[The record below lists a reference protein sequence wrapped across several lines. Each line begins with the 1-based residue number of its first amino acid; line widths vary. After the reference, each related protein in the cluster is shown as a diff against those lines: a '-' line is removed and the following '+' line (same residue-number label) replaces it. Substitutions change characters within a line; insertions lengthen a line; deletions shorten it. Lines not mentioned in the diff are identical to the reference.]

1 MGCGKIR
8 LLIIGYRHTLAA
20 RSLAE
25 MTIEKKE
32 NTMQDITLKDCLT
45 EWPLTNGS
53 AVEDSPTPEDGDLI
67 KRASLSGNDF
77 LKLTLQ
83 RNNRS
88 FVSSVSVRKDRTQMV
103 ASVVK
108 DLKGKTI
115 VQAAL
120 MVLGRG

>member
-1 MGCGKIR
+1 MSI
-8 LLIIGYRHTLAA
+8 T
-20 RSLAE
+20 LAE
-25 MTIEKKE
+25 MTIEKKGH
-32 NTMQDITLKDCLT
+32 TMQDITLKDCLT
-45 EWPLTNGS
+45 EWPLTNGA

-67 KRASLSGNDF
+67 MRARLSSNDF
-77 LKLTLQ
+77 LKLSLQ

-88 FVSSVSVRKDRTQMV
+88 FVSNVSVREDRTQMV

-115 VQAAL
+115 VQAAS